1 MKLEDIGPVKDFN
14 GSPFLLCFFF
24 YSPPCEW
31 FKSQATMER
40 AVSLQYIHTNVHT
53 KLQVFFFRKDQ
64 NSQDPHERFHRRK
77 IDAVHE
83 KKKNQLRHQE
93 KNRLL
98 KTEILLKIF
107 N

>member
-1 MKLEDIGPVKDFN
+1 
-14 GSPFLLCFFF
+14 
-24 YSPPCEW
+24 
-31 FKSQATMER
+31 MER

-83 KKKNQLRHQE
+83 KKKINCDTKKRLEE

>member
-1 MKLEDIGPVKDFN
+1 
-14 GSPFLLCFFF
+14 
-24 YSPPCEW
+24 
-31 FKSQATMER
+31 MER

-93 KNRLL
+93 KTRRKESTLENRNSFKNFQLELL
-98 KTEILLKIF
+98 FRLTIF
-107 N
+107 FGWSEPSVLFMDLN

>member
-1 MKLEDIGPVKDFN
+1 
-14 GSPFLLCFFF
+14 
-24 YSPPCEW
+24 
-31 FKSQATMER
+31 MER

-83 KKKNQLRHQE
+83 KKKKQLRHQE